1 MTWEPLLPSLPIMP
15 GHDSVAMKVETQQG
29 HGIWQWFQPRWSSSM
44 ASAPLKR
51 QLQTTTLNVGKTMK
65 NTTWFEKRNKKMLLC
80 CLLLPHVFFSWFI
93 ASFPTRVGKNHL
105 ATLTVSTLNLKTS
118 MKGTGIEPSGLPVYC
133 LEAKTHLPVFP
144 WYSEFMDL
152 NQL

>member
-51 QLQTTTLNVGKTMK
+51 RLHGEKTWK
-65 NTTWFEKRNKKMLLC
+65 TRPDSIFFVLLC

-105 ATLTVSTLNLKTS
+105 ATLTVSTLNLNTS
-118 MKGTGIEPSGLPVYC
+118 MKGTGIELSGLPVYC
-133 LEAKTHLPVFP
+133 LEAKTHLPVFS